1 MTRFDIALLAVLFLL
16 YGYQC
21 LYWIS
26 PGEEGYSRLRHGWK
40 PHVPAQSFFS
50 IGGHLLVISDPFMLR
65 PGFLRIRPS
74 TMSPELNA
82 YALRRVAASIRK
94 LWFARQLCRVQALLL
109 LVVLPY
115 FILHNL
121 FSWIGW
127 IFCIVLLFSHS
138 LILLALSQE
147 LPRTRRVSWFS
158 VAAPLLFNPFRAIRL
173 IDTVADLRFRDV
185 MRYAEER
192 GARNLPAEP

>member
-1 MTRFDIALLAVLFLL
+1 MTHLQIALLAALFAL

-26 PGEEGYSRLRHGWK
+26 PGEEGYTRLPHGWK
-40 PHVPAQSFFS
+40 PHVPAQSIFS
-50 IGGHLLVISDPFMLR
+50 VRGHLIVIADPLLLR
-65 PGFLRIRPS
+65 PGFLRIIPAS
-74 TMSPELNA
+74 LSPELNA
-82 YALRRVAASIRK
+82 YALRRVAASIKK

-115 FILHNL
+115 FIIHDL
-121 FSWIGW
+121 FTWIGW
-127 IFCIVLLFSHS
+127 IFCIVLLFSHC

-147 LPRTRRVSWFS
+147 MPRTRRISWFS

-185 MRYAEER
+185 LRYADER
-192 GARNLPAEP
+192 GARTPE